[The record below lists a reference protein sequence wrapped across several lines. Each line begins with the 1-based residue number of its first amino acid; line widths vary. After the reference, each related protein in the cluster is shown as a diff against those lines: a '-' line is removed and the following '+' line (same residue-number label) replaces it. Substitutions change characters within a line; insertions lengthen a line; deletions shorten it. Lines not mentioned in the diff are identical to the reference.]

1 MTTYPMTKEQ
11 HEQRMTTLANIRQE
25 RREWKESQKYC
36 VGSLRN
42 HMPAHLKV
50 TDMEREED
58 LIELVTKM
66 KKPMGII
73 RHAGATEIIFR

>member
-1 MTTYPMTKEQ
+1 MTTYPMTKAQ
-11 HEQRMTTLANIRQE
+11 HEQRMTTLANIKQE
-25 RREWKESQKYC
+25 RREWKESQKYW

-66 KKPMGII
+66 NKPMGIR

>member
-1 MTTYPMTKEQ
+1 
-11 HEQRMTTLANIRQE
+11 
-25 RREWKESQKYC
+25 
-36 VGSLRN
+36 
-42 HMPAHLKV
+42 MPAHLKV